1 VVGWYRPD
9 VELSGPRVKQLCD
22 RRFGVGADGVL
33 LILPLTCQGA
43 AATSINAIRM
53 RVINAD
59 GSEAESCGNGLRCV
73 AQCVARDPVYYL
85 LPCGARKSCP
95 RSVLGVY
102 SECTQRRK

>member
-1 VVGWYRPD
+1 M
-9 VELSGPRVKQLCD
+9 ELSGPRVKQLCD

-33 LILPLTCQGA
+33 LILPPTCQAA
-43 AATSINAIRM
+43 AATSTNAIRM

-73 AQCVARDPVYYL
+73 AQCVARDPVHYYL

-102 SECTQRRK
+102 SELSSARNGENETS